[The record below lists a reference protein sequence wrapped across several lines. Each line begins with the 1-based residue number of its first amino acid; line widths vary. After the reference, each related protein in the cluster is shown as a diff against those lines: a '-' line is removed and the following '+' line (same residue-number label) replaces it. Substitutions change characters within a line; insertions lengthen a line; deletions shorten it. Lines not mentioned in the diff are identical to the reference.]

1 MKGRISLSTN
11 NVIAPAIDTLGLS
24 EELLGREMRALAYMN
39 STMNLTFK
47 QIKDAEVNIRAKQY
61 PERCFE

>member
-1 MKGRISLSTN
+1 MKGRISLSTS
-11 NVIAPAIDTLGLS
+11 NVIAPAIDTLGSS

-39 STMNLTFK
+39 STMNLAFK
-47 QIKDAEVNIRAKQY
+47 QIRDAEVNMRAKQY